1 MLIILKNNA
10 KFYVAQFIV
19 QGISLSLSL
28 SLSLMNIISTRPT
41 MVNLLIILS
50 SPENCQRL
58 KNARDLK
65 GLASSET

>member
-28 SLSLMNIISTRPT
+28 SLSLSHEYHFNTAYNVEFVDNPI
-41 MVNLLIILS
+41 
-50 SPENCQRL
+50 
-58 KNARDLK
+58 
-65 GLASSET
+65 

>member
-28 SLSLMNIISTRPT
+28 SHEYHFNTAYNVEFVDNPI
-41 MVNLLIILS
+41 
-50 SPENCQRL
+50 
-58 KNARDLK
+58 
-65 GLASSET
+65 

>member
-28 SLSLMNIISTRPT
+28 SLSHEYHFNTAYNGEFVDNPI
-41 MVNLLIILS
+41 
-50 SPENCQRL
+50 
-58 KNARDLK
+58 
-65 GLASSET
+65 

>member
-28 SLSLMNIISTRPT
+28 SLMNIISTRPT
-41 MVNLLIILS
+41 MLNLLIILS